1 MAVMA
6 VARARDTYTGHQTRV
21 PAAWLAAAGAC
32 VALLGLVA
40 FHAYAYAQ
48 QGDTA
53 VLMGGQGEYYLAA
66 LPLGWGKRTEA
77 ADALG
82 HHGDWL
88 PEGQSLADWR
98 DRITVQV
105 VPELAGEP
113 PPDFLDRMANLR
125 AQTCAHMFATE
136 VESANLNGFAVGL
149 RVIACTRDKRTGT
162 GEVIVMRALT
172 GARALYV
179 IQRVFR
185 VAPFQAQAFPLSGEA
200 LDRARAAI
208 EFGFACQRGS
218 VERPCPAEWRA
229 VLDGLDPGPAL
240 AVFPAAP

>member
-6 VARARDTYTGHQTRV
+6 LARARHTYTGQQTRV

-40 FHAYAYAQ
+40 LHSYAYAG

-53 VLMGGQGEYYLAA
+53 VLGGGQGEYYLAA

-113 PPDFLDRMANLR
+113 PLDFLDRMADLR

-136 VESANLNGFAVGL
+136 VENTSLNGFAVGL
-149 RVIACTRDKRTGT
+149 RVIACTRDMRTGT
-162 GEVIVMRALT
+162 GEVIVMRALS

-185 VAPFQAQAFPLSGEA
+185 VAPFQAPAFPLSGEA

-218 VERPCPAEWRA
+218 AERPCPAEWRA
-229 VLDGLDPGPAL
+229 VLDGLDPGRPVT
-240 AVFPAAP
+240 VFPAAP

>member
-1 MAVMA
+1 M
-6 VARARDTYTGHQTRV
+6 ARAQYTYTGHQNRV

-32 VALLGLVA
+32 VSLLGLVA

-53 VLMGGQGEYYLAA
+53 VLMGGRGEYYLAA

-88 PEGQSLADWR
+88 PDGQSLADWR

-113 PPDFLDRMANLR
+113 PPDFLDRMADLR

-136 VESANLNGFAVGL
+136 VENTSLNGFAVGL

-172 GARALYV
+172 GARALRDPARV
-179 IQRVFR
+179 PGRPVSGAGLPAQRRGARSGAGGDRIRLRLPARQRRAALPGR
-185 VAPFQAQAFPLSGEA
+185 VAG
-200 LDRARAAI
+200 RARWA
-208 EFGFACQRGS
+208 R
-218 VERPCPAEWRA
+218 
-229 VLDGLDPGPAL
+229 PGPGAHGL
-240 AVFPAAP
+240 SRRTLIKR

>member
-1 MAVMA
+1 M
-6 VARARDTYTGHQTRV
+6 ARAQYTYTGHQNRV

-32 VALLGLVA
+32 VVLLGLVA

-53 VLMGGQGEYYLAA
+53 VLMGGRGEYYLAA
-66 LPLGWGKRTEA
+66 LPPGWGKRTEA

-113 PPDFLDRMANLR
+113 PPDFLDRMADLR

-136 VESANLNGFAVGL
+136 VENTSLNGFAVGL
-149 RVIACTRDKRTGT
+149 RIIACTRDKRTGT

-185 VAPFQAQAFPLSGEA
+185 VDPFSAQAFPLSGEA

-208 EFGFACQRGS
+208 EFGVACQRGS
-218 VERPCPAEWRA
+218 AERPCPAEWRA